1 MAMLAAQPAASAPVL
16 ASRPRAIA
24 RRLRT
29 NLIEAGSLLLGLLVW
44 EGLGQGFQ
52 LSWLPPA
59 SSVAAALADFIRTGQ
74 ILGNLV
80 ASVTALAIGLGL
92 SLMLGLSLGA
102 LMALYRRVDLALDI
116 YVHALLVSPNII
128 FAPIFFAL
136 FGLSRATQVAVIVM
150 FTVFVIII
158 NTRTAFRGVDP
169 ELVEM
174 ATSFGA
180 SPGGVFWK
188 ILAPAALPIVFA
200 GIRLGMG
207 RAVKGMLNGEMYIAV
222 LGLGALVEQYGAAF
236 DASNVLALPAV
247 VVAVGL
253 VGNGLVQFL
262 DARLTSWAD

>member
-1 MAMLAAQPAASAPVL
+1 MVGLA
-16 ASRPRAIA
+16 
-24 RRLRT
+24 
-29 NLIEAGSLLLGLLVW
+29 VW
-44 EGLGQGFQ
+44 EALGHGLQ
-52 LSWLPPA
+52 LSWLPPV
-59 SSVAAALADFIRTGQ
+59 SSVAAALVEFVRTGQ
-74 ILGNLV
+74 ILGNLA
-80 ASVTALAIGLGL
+80 ASVTALAIGFAV
-92 SLMLGLSLGA
+92 SLALGLSLGA
-102 LMALYRRVDLALDI
+102 LMAMYRRVDLALDV

-158 NTRTAFRGVDP
+158 NTRTAYRTVER

-180 SPGGVFWK
+180 RPAEVFWK
-188 ILAPAALPIVFA
+188 ILTPAALPVIFA

-222 LGLGALVEQYGAAF
+222 LGLGALVEQYGASF
-236 DASNVLALPAV
+236 DASNVLALSAV

-253 VGNGLVQFL
+253 VGNGVVQVF
-262 DARLTSWAD
+262 DRRLTSWAA

>member
-1 MAMLAAQPAASAPVL
+1 MATLAQPAAGT
-16 ASRPRAIA
+16 PRLWPSWLTGAQA
-24 RRLRT
+24 RT
-29 NLIEAGSLLLGLLVW
+29 TAIEALSMAVGLALWEVLGH
-44 EGLGQGFQ
+44 GLQ
-52 LSWLPPA
+52 LSWLPPV
-59 SSVAAALADFIRTGQ
+59 SSVAAALIEFVRTGQ
-74 ILGNLV
+74 ILGNLA
-80 ASVTALAIGLGL
+80 ASITALALGL
-92 SLMLGLSLGA
+92 TVSLVLGLSLGA
-102 LMALYRRVDLALDI
+102 LMALYRRVDLALDV

-136 FGLSRATQVAVIVM
+136 FGLSRITQVAVIVM

-158 NTRTAFRGVDP
+158 NTRAAFRGVDP
-169 ELVEM
+169 ALVEM
-174 ATSFGA
+174 AISFGA
-180 SPGGVFWK
+180 SPRAVFWK
-188 ILAPAALPIVFA
+188 IQTPAALPIVFA

-236 DASNVLALPAV
+236 DASNVLALSAV